1 MKVIKRI
8 KNNSSHSRFQVKWR
22 RRREGKTNYYKR
34 KNLLIQDKQK
44 YNASKYRMVVR
55 LSKKNLLCQLIYSR
69 LEGDFILSSCYSK
82 KLNLIGIS
90 LISNNFPTAYITGLH
105 LSSNFLKEKFSFIHK
120 KDSLENKL
128 KVILDLGLT
137 RITTGNRVFATMKG
151 AVDGGFM
158 IPHNEKR
165 FPGYKKDE
173 EFDIETMRDRIE
185 GKHIMEYMELL
196 KEEDEEKYS
205 KQFKRFI
212 ENQISPSDYWKM
224 NCTVIKNIIDKSNSK

>member
-69 LEGDFILSSCYSK
+69 LEGDFILSSSYSK
-82 KLNLIGIS
+82 KLNLIGVS

-105 LSSNFLKEKFSFIHK
+105 LSSKFLKEKFSFINK

-128 KVILDLGLT
+128 KVILDVGLT

-151 AVDGGFM
+151 AVDGGLM

-165 FPGYKKDE
+165 FPGYKKNE
-173 EFDIETMRDRIE
+173 AFDIETMRDRIE

-212 ENQISPSDYWKM
+212 EKEISPSDYWKM
-224 NCTVIKNIIDKSNSK
+224 NCSVIKNIIDKSNAK